1 MTATDR
7 EGGPHRPRNRRRR
20 PLRWLAALAVLAA
33 GGWAWFQWQ
42 CWGLQ
47 TTRTQAALPGLPAG
61 FDGYKIVHLS
71 DLHGHQYGEDSGEL
85 LDRVR
90 EEGPDLIV
98 ITGDLIDQESQ
109 LAMVPALARGL
120 AAVAPAYYVTGNHEW
135 ALGTGAVRELK
146 NVLSQCG
153 VTVLSNQYQ
162 ILERDGAQIV
172 LAGVDDPNGY
182 ADQTSPEELAAAIQA
197 DQPGL
202 FTLLLAH
209 RNDHFGQYANAGY
222 DFVMSGHGHGGIVRL
237 PLVGGLIGTDRRFF
251 PPWTAGVYAVGDS
264 TLFVSRGLGNNTVP
278 YKGFRIFDRPEL
290 AVVTLRAKG

>member
-7 EGGPHRPRNRRRR
+7 EGGPRRARKKRRR
-20 PLRWLAALAVLAA
+20 PLRWLAALAVLAV
-33 GGWAWFQWQ
+33 GGWSWFQWQ

-47 TTRTQAALPGLPAG
+47 TTRAEVALPGLPQG
-61 FDGYKIVHLS
+61 FDGYRIVHLS

-90 EEGPDLIV
+90 EGSPDLIV
-98 ITGDLIDQESQ
+98 VTGDLIDQQSQ
-109 LAMVPALARGL
+109 LAMVPALAQGL
-120 AAVAPAYYVTGNHEW
+120 AAVAPTYYVTGNHEW

-146 NVLSQCG
+146 GVLAQCG

-162 ILERDGAQIV
+162 ILERDGAQIA

-222 DFVMSGHGHGGIVRL
+222 DFVMSGHGHGGSSAC
-237 PLVGGLIGTDRRFF
+237 PWWAGSSAPTGGSSRPGPPGPTPWGTAPSSCPGGWATTRCPIR
-251 PPWTAGVYAVGDS
+251 GSGYS
-264 TLFVSRGLGNNTVP
+264 TGRN
-278 YKGFRIFDRPEL
+278 
-290 AVVTLRAKG
+290 